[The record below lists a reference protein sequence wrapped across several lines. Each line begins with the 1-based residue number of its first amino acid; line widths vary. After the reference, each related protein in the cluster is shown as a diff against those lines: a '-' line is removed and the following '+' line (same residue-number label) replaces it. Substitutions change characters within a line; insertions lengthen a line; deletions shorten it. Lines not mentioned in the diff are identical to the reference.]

1 MWVFWLILILVLSFI
16 EFSTVNLVSIWFVA
30 SAIVSLILSLFD
42 VSFVVQFAV
51 FVLFGVVLMV
61 LTKPFLQRVI
71 KPRDIK
77 TNYDRVIGMEGIVTE
92 EISKNKIGEVKV
104 DGKRWSAISEANIL
118 VGESVVINSIEGVKL
133 RVHKRD
139 MEGVN

>member
-16 EFSTVNLVSIWFVA
+16 EISTVNLVSIWFVA